1 MQRLLFV
8 LAAALMLGGCNMV
21 YAEQPLFTAADA
33 AGAPVL
39 RPGIWSKR
47 ASDCVVDAAKPISEW
62 PECAD
67 PVLVTADRI
76 GDPGKPDKQGP
87 YLLAGGDPRVMQ
99 MELKLEP
106 DKPAIWIFVGLRPLR
121 TDAQGRITEARTWM
135 VQCGPP
141 PPPRPEPAETP
152 APPANE
158 TPEQAEA
165 RIQAEIAATVAAG
178 VTREPL
184 PGLEIKE
191 GMCIA
196 RDRDPVRNAA
206 SASLAWDD
214 GEESIIYWVRDGAE

>member
-33 AGAPVL
+33 TGAPTL
-39 RPGIWSKR
+39 RPGLWSKR
-47 ASDCVVDAAKPISEW
+47 AADCVFDAAKPIAEW

-67 PVLVTADRI
+67 PVLVTPARI

-99 MELKLEP
+99 MELTLDAE
-106 DKPAIWIFVGLRPLR
+106 KPPIWIFIGLKPLKS
-121 TDAQGRITEARTWM
+121 DAQGRITEARTWM

-141 PPPRPEPAETP
+141 PPPPAATP

-165 RIQAEIAATVAAG
+165 RIQAEIAATMAAG
-178 VTREPL
+178 VTLEPL
-184 PGLEIKE
+184 PGLEVKE

-196 RDRDPVRNAA
+196 RERAPVRNATQ
-206 SASLAWDD
+206 ASLAWDD
-214 GEESIIYWVRDGAE
+214 GEESIIYWVRDGVE